1 MSVEAEAEPALAEA
15 RERVSEIRTECVRML
30 YRQTRNSIAAA
41 LGVTVYMIVTLWRF
55 EPRAKIGYFLAL
67 QALSQAHRAWVLL
80 GYRKHE
86 LTAAN
91 SARWA
96 QRYTEYMFGAGLVW
110 GAAGILFFRIEE
122 PLSQVFTMC
131 GLYGITGG
139 AVSGHAYH
147 PPALRAFVVPIFG
160 LVFLRLLSFG
170 GVSYVT
176 LGVASLFYM
185 GILLAFCRV
194 QNRSVTE
201 SMQIRFENADLI
213 AALRVQK
220 ANAERAKARAE
231 HADLAKSRFL
241 AAASHDLRQ
250 PLHALSLFSATLRE
264 LELEPKQRAVVE
276 QIYRNIDSLEALFDE
291 LLDIS
296 KLDAGYIRPSIVD
309 LPIQP
314 VLAVLETRYAALARD
329 KALTFKVRSSEVVV
343 RTDAAL
349 LERVLGNLVA
359 NAIRYTN
366 EGGVLVA
373 CRKRGS
379 QLEVAVWDTGVGI
392 APEQRERIYEEFF
405 QLGNPERDRRKGL
418 GLGLPIARRMAHL
431 LETEIELASVLGK
444 GSRFS
449 VRVPLGDRAKVQRAA
464 AEPVVSGDALAGRC
478 VVVIDDE
485 ATIREGMHELLSQ
498 WGCTSVEAP
507 SAREAIAQLD
517 ARGNEPELVL
527 ADYRLLD
534 NAVGATAV
542 AELRAHFGAEIPA
555 LLITGDTAP
564 ERLREAKQSGL
575 HILHKPVR
583 PAQLRALCNYLLTR
597 QAHDSMPQKSAL
609 GAPNK

>member
-1 MSVEAEAEPALAEA
+1 MSDRAADRGAISATRQL
-15 RERVSEIRTECVRML
+15 EIRTECVRML

-41 LGVTVYMIVTLWRF
+41 MGVTTYMLVTLGRL
-55 EPRAKIGYFLAL
+55 EPHARIFLFLAL
-67 QALSQAHRAWVLL
+67 QAVSQVHRAWVLL
-80 GYRKHE
+80 SYRRSGLSAE
-86 LTAAN
+86 N
-91 SARWA
+91 SEGWAR
-96 QRYTEYMFGAGLVW
+96 RYTEYMLGAGLVW
-110 GAAGILFFRIEE
+110 GAAGVLFFRTEE

-147 PPALRAFVVPIFG
+147 PPALRAFVLPIFG
-160 LVFLRLLSFG
+160 SVFLRLVSFG
-170 GVSYVT
+170 GVSYIT

-201 SMQIRFENADLI
+201 SMQIRFENADLV
-213 AALRVQK
+213 AELREQKVQ
-220 ANAERAKARAE
+220 AEQAKARAE

-264 LELEPKQRAVVE
+264 LELDDKERAVVE
-276 QIYRNIDSLEALFDE
+276 QIFRNIDSLEALFDE

-309 LPIQP
+309 FPIQR
-314 VLAVLETRYAALARD
+314 VLAVLETRYAALAES
-329 KALTFKVRSSEVVV
+329 KALTFKIRDSQAVVRS
-343 RTDAAL
+343 DAAL

-373 CRKRGS
+373 CRTRGTA
-379 QLEVAVWDTGVGI
+379 LEVCIWDTGIGI
-392 APEQRERIYEEFF
+392 APEQHERIYEEFF

-431 LETEIELASVLGK
+431 LATEIELASEPGK

-449 VRVPLGDRAKVQRAA
+449 LRVPLGDRAKVQRAI
-464 AEPVVSGDALAGRC
+464 AEPQVSGDALAGRC

-485 ATIREGMHELLSQ
+485 ATIREGMHELLSR
-498 WGCTSVEAP
+498 WGCTSFEGA
-507 SAREAIAQLD
+507 SGREAIELLNAHN
-517 ARGNEPELVL
+517 ARPELVL
-527 ADYRLLD
+527 ADYRLLEG
-534 NAVGATAV
+534 AVGSSAV

-597 QAHDSMPQKSAL
+597 HAPDSVPPKSAH
-609 GAPNK
+609 GAPK

>member
-1 MSVEAEAEPALAEA
+1 MSERAALHPVVSAE
-15 RERVSEIRTECVRML
+15 RQNEIRTECVRML

-41 LGVTVYMIVTLWRF
+41 LGVTSYMIVTLWRLA
-55 EPRAKIGYFLAL
+55 PHARLGYFLAL

-80 GYRKHE
+80 SYRRSA
-86 LTAAN
+86 LTSAN
-91 SARWA
+91 SAHWA
-96 QRYTEYMFGAGLVW
+96 RRYTEYMFGAGLVW
-110 GAAGILFFRIEE
+110 GAAGMLFFRAEE

-147 PPALRAFVVPIFG
+147 PPALRAFVLPLFG
-160 LVFLRLLSFG
+160 LVFVRLVALG
-170 GVSYVT
+170 GASYVT

-213 AALRVQK
+213 AELRVQK
-220 ANAERAKARAE
+220 ASAEQAKARAE

-264 LELEPKQRAVVE
+264 LELDGKQRGVVE

-309 LPIQP
+309 LPVQR
-314 VLAVLETRYAALARD
+314 VLSVLETRYAALARE
-329 KALTFKVRSSEVVV
+329 KALTFKIRESAAVVRS
-343 RTDAAL
+343 DAAL

-359 NAIRYTN
+359 NAIRYTA

-373 CRKRGS
+373 ARTRGAE
-379 QLEVAVWDTGVGI
+379 LEVCVWDTGLGI
-392 APEQRERIYEEFF
+392 APEQHERIYEEFF

-418 GLGLPIARRMAHL
+418 GLGLPIARRMARL
-431 LETEIELASVLGK
+431 LGTEIRLASRPGK
-444 GSRFS
+444 GSCFS
-449 VRVPLGDRAKVQRAA
+449 LRLPLGERGNVERAQ
-464 AEPVVSGDALAGRC
+464 AEPLVSGDALAGRC
-478 VVVIDDE
+478 VIVIDDE
-485 ATIREGMHELLSQ
+485 ATIREGMHELLTR
-498 WGCTSVEAP
+498 WGCTSIEAS
-507 SAREAIAQLD
+507 SAPEAIARL
-517 ARGNEPELVL
+517 AEREATPELVL
-527 ADYRLLD
+527 ADYRLLN
-534 NAVGATAV
+534 NAVGSTAV
-542 AELRAHFGAEIPA
+542 AQLRAHFGAEIPA

-597 QAHDSMPQKSAL
+597 TAPEPTPQKAARARL
-609 GAPNK
+609 NER